1 MSLTLAYTAVGLV
14 MLFLGGE
21 TLIRG
26 ASTLASRFGVS
37 RLAIGLTV
45 VAFGTSTPE
54 LVVSVD
60 AAISGA
66 NDIALGNVVGSNI
79 ANITLILGLAAL
91 LRPMAVEAKIVRVDA
106 PIMIF
111 VSLVLIAVLADGGIS
126 RLDGSLLVLGL
137 LAYTAFTF
145 WEAKRESRAVR
156 EEFAAAA
163 PPAPTSALLGNTLVV
178 AGIILLVGGGHL
190 LVTAAIDL
198 AALLGISQAT
208 IGLTIVAV
216 GTSLPELA
224 TSVIAAV
231 RGRGDIAIGNVIGS
245 NIFNILGIVG
255 VTVLIRPL
263 ELGEITWLD
272 LGIMM
277 GLACVVTMFI
287 YTRLHLA
294 RVEGAILF
302 LAFIFYTLW
311 LTYA

>member
-255 VTVLIRPL
+255 VTALIRPL
-263 ELGEITWLD
+263 KLGEITWLD

>member
-255 VTVLIRPL
+255 VTALIRPL